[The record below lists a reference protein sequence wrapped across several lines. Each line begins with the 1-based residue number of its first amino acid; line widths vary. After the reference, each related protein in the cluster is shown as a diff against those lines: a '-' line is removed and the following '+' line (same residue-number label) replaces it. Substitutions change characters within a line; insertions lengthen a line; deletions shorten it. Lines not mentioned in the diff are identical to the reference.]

1 MCDGLTGCWGA
12 SLRVLK
18 TCATLPRALRC
29 MRKLGRAQR
38 VARLITLQTHT
49 HVQIHHLDNPLVFI
63 IIHHPVMVV
72 KVSLSFRLPKAAS
85 VERLAA
91 LEACCQVLEVVRE
104 LLVLSELHHI
114 VEVLYVLHHCI

>member
-1 MCDGLTGCWGA
+1 M
-12 SLRVLK
+12 VLK

-38 VARLITLQTHT
+38 VARLITLQTHK
-49 HVQIHHLDNPLVFI
+49 HSDPSLRLSISIQ
-63 IIHHPVMVV
+63 HHPSSCERF
-72 KVSLSFRLPKAAS
+72 SLRLSLALVLPKAAS

-91 LEACCQVLEVVRE
+91 LEACSQVLEIVRE